1 MAEPNNSAAAPI
13 NVQLAAQK
21 ALNYFRTL
29 APHMGSQITN
39 TRLEEIELS
48 EDESFW
54 FITLGFDRI
63 IDDNFLGQLQQ
74 RTERGYKQFK
84 IDAATGEVKAMK
96 IRTA

>member
-1 MAEPNNSAAAPI
+1 MEESNGSATSPI

-21 ALNYFRTL
+21 AVNYLQRL
-29 APHMGSQITN
+29 APQMGDQITN

-54 FITLGFDRI
+54 FITLGFDRLI
-63 IDDNFLGQLQQ
+63 NDQFLVQLQPKV
-74 RTERGYKQFK
+74 ERDYRQFK

-96 IRTA
+96 IRTV